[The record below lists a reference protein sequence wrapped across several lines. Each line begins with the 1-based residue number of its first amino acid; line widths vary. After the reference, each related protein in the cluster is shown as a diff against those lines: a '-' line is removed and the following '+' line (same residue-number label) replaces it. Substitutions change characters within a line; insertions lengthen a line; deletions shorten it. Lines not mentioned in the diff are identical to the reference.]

1 MTDER
6 SGEEVHK
13 TTFAKIINEGNSID
27 LSSFDRLK
35 RVAIL
40 PRYSVSSGGG
50 TLNNTAIQ
58 SAFVSI
64 TDEMT
69 TDEGEEVMRSG
80 DYGLMLISSKT
91 DKKNRKGTQHMVV
104 VKFEAFGEN
113 KQNVPQRFLHW
124 PINQDYKIRVMIVPV
139 EEHVKDGE
147 TIGFTPTKKSG
158 APLKDIPLELIVP
171 ITPDLQLHPVID
183 YTCDMIQS
191 VTVELFEISPLNDA
205 FESLCVLGQVT
216 KLTKTVVPPIISK
229 NEALYTVIP
238 KERPIVCSLCVPSFV
253 SEYIVLMI
261 RQIIAANRRIRQSPK
276 LQMPKLVSV

>member
-1 MTDER
+1 
-6 SGEEVHK
+6 
-13 TTFAKIINEGNSID
+13 
-27 LSSFDRLK
+27 
-35 RVAIL
+35 
-40 PRYSVSSGGG
+40 
-50 TLNNTAIQ
+50 
-58 SAFVSI
+58 
-64 TDEMT
+64 
-69 TDEGEEVMRSG
+69 
-80 DYGLMLISSKT
+80 
-91 DKKNRKGTQHMVV
+91 MVV

-124 PINQDYKIRVMIVPV
+124 PINQDCKIRVMIVPV

-205 FESLCVLGQVT
+205 FQSLCVLGQVT

-261 RQIIAANRRIRQSPK
+261 RQIIAANSRIRQSPK